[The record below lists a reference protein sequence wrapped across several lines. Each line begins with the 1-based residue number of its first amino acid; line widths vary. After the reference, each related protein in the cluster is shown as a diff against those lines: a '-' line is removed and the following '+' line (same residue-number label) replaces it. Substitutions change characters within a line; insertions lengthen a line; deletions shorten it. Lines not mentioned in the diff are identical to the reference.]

1 MPKKSLLQQCV
12 YIALTVLLLDQI
24 SKYFVVTYLSNGPV
38 AVIPSLNFHLS
49 FNEGA
54 AFGFLSTEQGWQR
67 WFLITVAMIMT
78 AIILTWSARLKAADA
93 LENIGLGLILGG
105 AWGNL
110 CDRII
115 SGRVTDYIDFY
126 IGNWHWYTFNVADI
140 AICCGVAMM
149 FWFIFKK

>member
-1 MPKKSLLQQCV
+1 MPKVSRLRQCL

-24 SKYFVVTYLSNGPV
+24 SKYLVVVYLGSGPV
-38 AVIPSLNFHLS
+38 AVMPSLNLHLA

-54 AFGFLSTEQGWQR
+54 AFGFLSTAQGWQR
-67 WFLITVAMIMT
+67 WFLIAVAMIMT
-78 AIILTWSARLKAADA
+78 VIILTWSARLKAADA

-110 CDRII
+110 CDRIVA
-115 SGRVTDYIDFY
+115 GHVTDYIDFY
-126 IGNWHWYTFNVADI
+126 IGRWHWYTFNVADI

-149 FWFIFKK
+149 FCFMFKK